1 MGKSVKLSP
10 VTILVGLLVFG
21 YFFGM
26 IGMIIATPIVAVL
39 KEIITYYNEKYKF
52 FKADKMEVKVWI

>member
-10 VTILVGLLVFG
+10 VTILVGLLVFS

-26 IGMIIATPIVAVL
+26 VGMIIATPIIAVI
-39 KEIITYYNEKYKF
+39 KEIIMYYNEKYKF
-52 FKADKMEVKVWI
+52 FTLEKMEAKI